1 MDNFNFSPSTKNTNT
16 NIPTPNSTWM
26 SQTLSAFL
34 QESGNLNF
42 PSPIS
47 SINLPSAFI
56 LPSPLTL
63 QNYTP
68 IVPKLPKPMTD
79 FSRFNFKI

>member
-1 MDNFNFSPSTKNTNT
+1 MDNFNFSPSTGTKNSNT

-34 QESGNLNF
+34 QESSSLNF
-42 PSPIS
+42 PSPMS
-47 SINLPSAFI
+47 SISLPSAFA

-63 QNYTP
+63 QQNYTP

-79 FSRFNFKI
+79 FSR